1 MPMDTLLFQNARVID
16 PSQKIDRICDVLCKN
31 GKIAELGQNISCG
44 DAVTIEASGL
54 ILAPGL
60 IDLHTHLRD
69 PGFTEKEDILSGCE
83 AAAAGGVTTL
93 CAMPNTRPVCD
104 TPQTIAYVRER
115 AANAKARVLPV
126 AAITKGLRGETLTDM
141 EALAE
146 AGACAFSDD
155 GVPVATAKLMADA
168 MERAAALDLPI
179 FAHTEDRS
187 LSAGGIMHD
196 GAVARGLSARG
207 IPSAAEDVGTARE
220 IALLLTAD
228 ARTRLHICHVSTAG
242 SIVLIAFAKQK
253 GLNITAETCPH
264 YFLFNEEKLRS
275 RDADYRMNPPLRTE
289 EDRNAVLRALLD
301 GTLDVIATDHAPHT
315 PAEKAD
321 FLKAPNGVI
330 GMETS
335 FSASY
340 TALVQTGRMT
350 LSELVRRMSLLPA
363 QILGVEGGTLQV
375 GARADLILIDERE
388 AWTVDPKKL
397 HGKSQNCVFK
407 GCTLQSK
414 VKMTVF
420 NGKIVYNTLAKEQ
433 SYGI

>member
-1 MPMDTLLFQNARVID
+1 MDTLLFRNARVID
-16 PSQKIDRICDVLCKN
+16 PSQNLDRVCDMLCKN

-54 ILAPGL
+54 TLAPGL

-69 PGFTEKEDILSGCE
+69 PGFTEKEDILTGCE

-93 CAMPNTRPVCD
+93 CAMPNTRPACD
-104 TPQTIAYVRER
+104 TPQTIAYILEK

-126 AAITKGLRGETLTDM
+126 AAITKGLRGETITDM

-168 MERAAALDLPI
+168 MKRAAALDLPI

-196 GAVARGLSARG
+196 GAVAREISARG

-228 ARTRLHICHVSTAG
+228 TRTRLHICHVSTAG
-242 SIVLIAFAKQK
+242 SIALIAFAKQQ

-264 YFLFNEEKLRS
+264 YFLFNQEKLRS
-275 RDADYRMNPPLRTE
+275 LDADYRMNPPLRTE

-301 GTLDVIATDHAPHT
+301 GTIDVIATDHAPHT
-315 PAEKAD
+315 PLEKAD
-321 FLKAPNGVI
+321 FLKAPNGVV

-340 TALVQTGRMT
+340 TALVQTGKMT
-350 LSELVRRMSLLPA
+350 LSELIRRMSLLPA

-375 GARADLILIDERE
+375 GTRADLILIDERE
-388 AWTVDPKKL
+388 AWTVDPKQL

-420 NGKIVYNTLAKEQ
+420 NGKVVYNTLTKEQ

>member
-1 MPMDTLLFQNARVID
+1 MDTLLFRNARVID
-16 PSQKIDRICDVLCKN
+16 PSQNLDRVCDVLCKD
-31 GKIAELGQNISCG
+31 GKIADVGQHISCG

-54 ILAPGL
+54 TLAPGL

-69 PGFTEKEDILSGCE
+69 PGFTEKEDILTGCE

-93 CAMPNTRPVCD
+93 CAMPNTRPACD
-104 TPQTIAYVRER
+104 TPQTIAYILEK

-168 MERAAALDLPI
+168 MQRAAALDLPI

-196 GAVARGLSARG
+196 GAVAREISARG

-242 SIVLIAFAKQK
+242 SIALIAFAKQQ

-289 EDRNAVLRALLD
+289 ADRNAVLRALID
-301 GTLDVIATDHAPHT
+301 GTIDVIATDHAPHT
-315 PAEKAD
+315 PLEKAD
-321 FLKAPNGVI
+321 FFKAPNGVV

-340 TALVQTGRMT
+340 TALVQTGKLT
-350 LSELVRRMSLLPA
+350 LSELIRRMSLLPA

-388 AWTVDPKKL
+388 AWTVDPKQL

-420 NGKIVYNTLAKEQ
+420 NGKVVYNTLTKEQ